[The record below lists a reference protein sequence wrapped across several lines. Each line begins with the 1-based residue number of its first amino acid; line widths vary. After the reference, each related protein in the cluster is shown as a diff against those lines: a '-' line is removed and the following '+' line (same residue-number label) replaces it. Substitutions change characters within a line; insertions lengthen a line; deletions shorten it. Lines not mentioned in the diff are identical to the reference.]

1 MKKRIPTS
9 GSNNLSQVPLG
20 IVWTL
25 ESGRK
30 VKFKKERLSYE
41 DVVQKTVVDFEVNG
55 RDQDLLNEMNL
66 SDLETMK
73 YQQFYPVIMYRYKDI
88 SSGKETLNF
97 LDGSR
102 RKEYFLLQEGGI
114 SHLDALVTDDKD
126 ITHSD
131 AKALAKALQSAKE
144 HSLYEIGV
152 RATTYKDKG
161 LTQDEI
167 AKELGYSRTKI
178 VRALQ
183 AASVSKEIYFNFND
197 INELTVKDYNE
208 LYKLFL
214 ELEKRS
220 DSTQLIKTIQQGNVE
235 FVMDQIKQL
244 VIMPKKKLVHTE
256 MHVLMEFKE
265 KNKYAKKRK
274 KGRNFGYDFSHLTA
288 EDENILDEAV
298 QMALEEIRL
307 KQ

>member
-30 VKFKKERLSYE
+30 IKFKKERLSYE
-41 DVVQKTVVDFEVNG
+41 EVVQKTVVDFEVNG

-66 SDLETMK
+66 SDLDTMK
-73 YQQFYPVIMYRYKDI
+73 YQQFYPVIMYRYNDAL
-88 SSGKETLNF
+88 SGQEKLNF

-102 RKEYFLLQEGGI
+102 RKEYFLLQKGAI
-114 SHLDALVTDDKD
+114 PHLDALVTDEQG
-126 ITHSD
+126 ITPAD

-144 HSLYEIGV
+144 HTLYEIGV
-152 RATTYKDKG
+152 RAATYKDKG

-183 AASVSKEIYFNFND
+183 AASVSKEIYFHFDD
-197 INELTVKDYNE
+197 INELTVKDYTD

-214 ELEKRS
+214 EVKIRD
-220 DSTQLIKTIQQGNVE
+220 DSAELIKTIKSGNVE
-235 FVMDQIKQL
+235 SVMAQIKQL
-244 VIMPKKKLVHTE
+244 VILPKKKTMRTE
-256 MHVLMEFKE
+256 TTALIEFKE

-288 EDENILDEAV
+288 EDESILDNAI
-298 QMALEEIRL
+298 QIALEQIRST
-307 KQ
+307 

>member
-1 MKKRIPTS
+1 M
-9 GSNNLSQVPLG
+9 
-20 IVWTL
+20 
-25 ESGRK
+25 
-30 VKFKKERLSYE
+30 
-41 DVVQKTVVDFEVNG
+41 
-55 RDQDLLNEMNL
+55 
-66 SDLETMK
+66 
-73 YQQFYPVIMYRYKDI
+73 
-88 SSGKETLNF
+88 
-97 LDGSR
+97 
-102 RKEYFLLQEGGI
+102 
-114 SHLDALVTDDKD
+114 
-126 ITHSD
+126 
-131 AKALAKALQSAKE
+131 AKALQSAKE